1 MPQIKDSLYEQ
12 LNPLTTVAG
21 QRFVDD
27 FSGDTPDVLRWGFG
41 HQDSSTGNVAS
52 MGDSVNGGL
61 LLTTGTAVDNQAIY
75 MSFMTGTSLTG
86 SDNGTLT
93 TIPIRPFSSG
103 LCNMI
108 ATVRFN
114 STVGQRGNQCVGFSE
129 SGRGDCAGD
138 NMALFHHHYSYTY
151 FGLRTSHSAGAQNQT
166 SSDIAGDTNWHTIK
180 ILSNVTADPTPA
192 GTGVSLIIDGVLKA
206 TNTGLV
212 GYFSEN
218 VAPIFSTQRSNLS
231 GSGLASSMNIAY
243 CEAWNLV

>member
-1 MPQIKDSLYEQ
+1 MIKDSLYEQ
-12 LNPLTTVAG
+12 LYPLTTVAG

-27 FSGDTPDVLRWGFG
+27 FSGNTPDTKRWGFG
-41 HQDSSTGNVAS
+41 NQDSSSGNVAS
-52 MGDSVNGGL
+52 MSDEVNGGL
-61 LLTTGTAVDNQAIY
+61 KLATGTAANNQAIY
-75 MSFMTGTSLTG
+75 MSFMSGTSLTG
-86 SDNGTLT
+86 SDNGTMT

-138 NMALFHHHYSYTY
+138 NMALFYHHYSNSY
-151 FGLRTSHSAGAQNQT
+151 FKLRTSNSGGSQNDT
-166 SSDIAGDTNWHTIK
+166 VSDIAADTNWHTIK
-180 ILSNVTADPTPA
+180 ILSNFTADPTPA

-206 TNTGLV
+206 TNTSAI

-218 VAPIFSTQRSNLS
+218 VAPIFSTQSSAALS
-231 GSGLASSMNIAY
+231 ASSTANIAY
-243 CEAWNLV
+243 MEAWNTL

>member
-1 MPQIKDSLYEQ
+1 MPQIKDSMYEQ
-12 LNPLTTVAG
+12 LHPLTAVAG

-27 FSGDTPDVLRWGFG
+27 FTGDVPDTLRWGFG
-41 HQDSSTGNVAS
+41 NQDSSSGNAAS
-52 MGDSVNGGL
+52 MDNTVNGGL
-61 LLTTGTAVDNQAIY
+61 KLATGTAASNQAIY
-75 MSFMTGTSLTG
+75 MSFMTGTNLTG

-108 ATVRFN
+108 ATVKFN

-138 NMALFHHHYSYTY
+138 NMALFYHHYSNSY
-151 FGLRTSHSAGAQNQT
+151 FKLRTSHSAGAQRDTNT
-166 SSDIAGDTNWHTIK
+166 DIAGDTNWHTIK

-192 GTGVSLIIDGVLKA
+192 GTGVSLFIDGILKA
-206 TNTGLV
+206 TNDGLV

-218 VAPIFSTQRSNLS
+218 VAPIFSTQSSAALS
-231 GSGLASSMNIAY
+231 ASSTANINY
-243 CEAWNLV
+243 MEAWNTV

>member
-21 QRFVDD
+21 QHFVDG
-27 FSGDTPDVLRWGFG
+27 FSGDTPDVMRWGFG
-41 HQDSSTGNVAS
+41 YQDSTTGNVAS

-75 MSFMTGTSLTG
+75 MSFMTGTSLDG
-86 SDNGTLT
+86 SDNGTAT

-108 ATVRFN
+108 ATVRSN
-114 STVGQRGNQCVGFSE
+114 EAHATRGNQFAGFSE
-129 SGRGDCAGD
+129 TGRGDAAGD
-138 NMALFHHHYSYTY
+138 NMAGFYDHKSFTY
-151 FGLRTSHSAGAQNQT
+151 FRLRTSNSGGSQNDT
-166 SSDIAGDTNWHTIK
+166 DSDIAGDTNWHTIK
-180 ILSNVTADPTPA
+180 ILSNFTADPTPA

-206 TNTGLV
+206 TNTSAI

-218 VAPIFSTQRSNLS
+218 VAPIFSTMKSNTSS
-231 GSGLASSMNIAY
+231 GASSMNIAY
-243 CEAWNLV
+243 CEAWNL

>member
-21 QRFVDD
+21 QHFVDD

-41 HQDSSTGNVAS
+41 YQDSTTGNLAS

-86 SDNGTLT
+86 SDNGTMT

-108 ATVRFN
+108 ATVRIN
-114 STVGQRGNQCVGFSE
+114 EDITTHGNQFAGFTE

-138 NMALFHHHYSYTY
+138 NMAGFYHHRTKGNFH
-151 FGLRTSHSAGAQNQT
+151 LRTSNSGGSQN
-166 SSDIAGDTNWHTIK
+166 DTTTGVTADNEWHTIK

-192 GTGVSLIIDGVLKA
+192 GTGVSLVLDGVLKA
-206 TNTGLV
+206 TNTTAI

-218 VAPIFSTQRSNLS
+218 VAPLFSTQRSLLS
-231 GSGLASSMNIAY
+231 SGASSMNISY
-243 CEAWNLV
+243 MEAWNTV